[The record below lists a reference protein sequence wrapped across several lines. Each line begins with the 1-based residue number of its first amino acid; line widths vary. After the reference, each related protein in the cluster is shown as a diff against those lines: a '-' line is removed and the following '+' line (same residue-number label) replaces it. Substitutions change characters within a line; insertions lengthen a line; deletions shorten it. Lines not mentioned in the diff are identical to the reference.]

1 MDPLDEQ
8 LVKEARLRGV
18 AVRIL
23 LEGDKLD
30 DIHRQRLAEYQNAGI
45 AVRHLPSLPMK
56 LAVFD
61 RKRGMVAL
69 LDPLVT
75 KPTWTAVLFDH
86 PGMAEAMHGLFEDC
100 WRRAQELG

>member
-1 MDPLDEQ
+1 
-8 LVKEARLRGV
+8 
-18 AVRIL
+18 
-23 LEGDKLD
+23 
-30 DIHRQRLAEYQNAGI
+30 
-45 AVRHLPSLPMK
+45 
-56 LAVFD
+56 FD